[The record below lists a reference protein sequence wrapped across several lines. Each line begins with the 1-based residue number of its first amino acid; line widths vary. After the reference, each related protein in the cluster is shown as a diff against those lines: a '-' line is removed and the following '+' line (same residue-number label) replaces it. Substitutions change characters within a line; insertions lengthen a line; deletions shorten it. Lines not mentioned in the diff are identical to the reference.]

1 MREPRRRSIVIAGLA
16 LCALLWNAA
25 APAWGQT
32 SLDRAALS
40 GAIRDATGGVLPGAT
55 VSITSVA
62 TGAVRDGVSDEAGVY
77 RAVALAPGT
86 YEVRVAL
93 DGFATKVFPA
103 VVLTIGQQAE
113 LDVQLDVAPTST
125 TVVVQGTAKLVET
138 TRVAQASTLSQ
149 VEIDGLPINQRS
161 FLDFALL
168 TPGVTGANPLATPT
182 PTNSPTSGLSFSG
195 QDQRSNEVTIDGAD
209 NMDAAVNAVRSTLS
223 QDAVQEFQVL
233 RSSFSAEFG
242 RARAGVVNIVSK
254 SGTNVHRGGGFLFVR
269 DDALDARNAFA
280 VAPDGTPSDPPFSR
294 QQYGGTWGGPLV
306 RDRAFFF
313 GSVEELRRRESV
325 FVSVLQSR
333 QALSATPSQ
342 QRLFDALAA
351 SGDPALAGLA
361 AAFTHPALGVLN
373 TTRLTFPDTV
383 SLLERESG
391 TFPFASD
398 SHTASFRIDLPRS
411 SGNQTTG
418 RVNVNSATADGNDVG
433 GLRGVTSGTS
443 STTRNVSAVA
453 SDTQVLSSRSINILR
468 GQYGHFRTAVLP
480 ADPTG
485 PGIVIGGVAQ
495 VGRDLYNP
503 TDYTWNIVQAGDTFF
518 QSRGRHQLKAG
529 GDILHMRSRDARAE
543 VFLAGQFTFAEAIPL
558 AAVLDGALGPGTTA
572 GLATLLATPTSA
584 NGLGRPDL
592 LPDLLAP
599 ITSLQSYNFGLPVVY
614 LQGFGDPTTDIN
626 YTQVSAFVEDEVRLG
641 RATLS
646 AGLRYDTDWRDAS
659 INLASESAPFS
670 LAPSVITDRNN
681 FAPRLGLA
689 YAVGG
694 DNQTVLRGGWG
705 LFYQN
710 ALQVSGFTSRVL
722 SGQISQVFLPLTGIP
737 GVNGT
742 SADVWQQYRRDGRVD
757 QNTLASLG
765 ISPGTTPAALLV
777 GSDGTP
783 NAVSSQAS
791 AGIEHAFAPDWSM
804 AAEYS
809 YNRGRHILRSRDVNV
824 RSIGPNAFAL
834 PGLDPRF
841 LQLSVLEGSGRSE
854 YHGLSLSLRRRYS
867 QRWAMSASYTLGRAM
882 DDVTDF
888 TLETQPDD
896 QTNLGAEWG
905 PSSFDQR
912 HRVVAS
918 GVWQSPPAESAAAA
932 WLADWSVAP
941 IVTYAS
947 GRPFTALA
955 GFDVNGD
962 AHADT
967 DRARLR
973 SGLPAGRNSGI
984 GPAYFSV
991 DLRLARSV
999 ALQSRSRVDLT
1010 LEVFNLFNRVNYS
1023 GVNRVFGSQAVP
1035 DGTIH
1040 GDSRLAPTTPGGFTS
1055 ALAARQLQVGVRI
1068 RF

>member
-1 MREPRRRSIVIAGLA
+1 MSAPISRSVAVAGMA
-16 LCALLWNAA
+16 LCAWLVTTA
-25 APAWGQT
+25 APASGQT
-32 SLDRAALS
+32 SLDRATLS
-40 GAIRDATGGVLPGAT
+40 GTIRDATEGALPGAT
-55 VSITSVA
+55 ISITSKA
-62 TGAVRDGVSDEAGVY
+62 TGAVREGVSDQAGVY
-77 RAVALAPGT
+77 RAAALAPGT
-86 YEVRVAL
+86 YEVRMAL

-103 VVLTIGQQAE
+103 IVLTVGQQAE
-113 LDVQLDVAPTST
+113 LDARLDVAPTST
-125 TVVVQGTAKLVET
+125 TVVVQGTARLVET
-138 TRVAQASTLSQ
+138 TRVAQATTLSQ
-149 VEIDGLPINQRS
+149 VEIEGLPINQRS

-168 TPGVTGANPLATPT
+168 TPGVTSANPLATPT

-233 RSSFSAEFG
+233 RSNFSAEFG
-242 RARAGVVNIVSK
+242 RARGGVVNIVSK
-254 SGTNVHRGGGFLFVR
+254 SGTSVHSGGAFLFVR

-313 GSVEELRRRESV
+313 ASVEELRRRESA
-325 FVSVLQSR
+325 FVSVLQGN
-333 QALSATPSQ
+333 QALRATPSQ

-361 AAFTHPALGVLN
+361 AVFAHPTQGLLN
-373 TTRLTFPDTV
+373 TTRLTFPGTV

-398 SHTASFRIDLPRS
+398 SHTASLRLDLTRS
-411 SGNQTTG
+411 GGNQTTG
-418 RVNVNSATADGNDVG
+418 RINVNSASTDGNDVG

-453 SDTQVLSSRSINILR
+453 SNTQVLSSRSVNILR

-480 ADPTG
+480 VDPTG
-485 PGIVIGGVAQ
+485 PGLIIGGVAQ
-495 VGRDLYNP
+495 VGRDLFNP
-503 TDYTWNIVQAGDTFF
+503 TDYAWNIAQAGDTFF
-518 QSRGRHQLKAG
+518 QSRGRHQLKVG
-529 GDILHMRSRDARAE
+529 GDVLHMRSREARAE
-543 VFLAGQFTFAEAIPL
+543 VFLAGQFLFAEAIPL
-558 AAVLDGALGPGTTA
+558 AAVLDGVLGPGTTA
-572 GLATLLATPTSA
+572 SLGSRLASPTNA

-614 LQGFGDPTTDIN
+614 LQGFGDPTTDIT
-626 YTQVSAFVEDEVRLG
+626 YTQVAAFAQDEVRLG
-641 RATLS
+641 QRATLS
-646 AGLRYDTDWRDAS
+646 AGLRYDTDWRDPSVNVAS
-659 INLASESAPFS
+659 TSAPFS
-670 LAPSVITDRNN
+670 LGSSVITDRNN
-681 FAPRLGLA
+681 LAPRLGLA
-689 YAVGG
+689 YAMGRE
-694 DNQTVLRGGWG
+694 NQTVLRGGWG

-757 QNTLASLG
+757 RNTLASLG
-765 ISPGTTPAALLV
+765 IAPGTTPAALLV
-777 GSDGTP
+777 GRDGTP
-783 NAVSSQAS
+783 NPVSSQAS
-791 AGIEHAFAPDWSM
+791 AGVEHAFASDWSM

-824 RSIGPNAFAL
+824 RSVGPNAFAL

-841 LQLSVLEGSGRSE
+841 LQLSVLEGTGRSE
-854 YHGLSLSLRRRYS
+854 YHGLSLLLRRRYS
-867 QRWAMSASYTLGRAM
+867 RRWAMTASYTVGHAM

-912 HRVVAS
+912 HRFVAS
-918 GVWQSPPAESAAAA
+918 GVWQSPMGNGRLA

-955 GFDVNGD
+955 GFDWNGD
-962 AHADT
+962 VHADT
-967 DRARLR
+967 DRARLP

-991 DLRLARSV
+991 DLRVARTI
-999 ALQSRSRVDLT
+999 AARDRTRVELT
-1010 LEVFNLFNRVNYS
+1010 LEAFNLFNRVNYS
-1023 GVNRVFGSQAVP
+1023 GVNRVFGSQIVP
-1035 DGTIH
+1035 DGTIR
-1040 GDSRLAPTTPGGFTS
+1040 GDAALAPTMPGGFTS
-1055 ALAARQLQVGVRI
+1055 ALPARQLQLGVRI